1 MVTFFKGISAQICQY
16 LSRNSF
22 FLRHFQGPI
31 FIKKKKEMLYVT
43 LVDADFIYMY
53 VYVYIYTYICIGV
66 LSWTQTHNS
75 KKFRNTLPPV
85 LWPSRFFTTKVLAPV
100 LFLKQ

>member
-1 MVTFFKGISAQICQY
+1 
-16 LSRNSF
+16 
-22 FLRHFQGPI
+22 
-31 FIKKKKEMLYVT
+31 MLYVT